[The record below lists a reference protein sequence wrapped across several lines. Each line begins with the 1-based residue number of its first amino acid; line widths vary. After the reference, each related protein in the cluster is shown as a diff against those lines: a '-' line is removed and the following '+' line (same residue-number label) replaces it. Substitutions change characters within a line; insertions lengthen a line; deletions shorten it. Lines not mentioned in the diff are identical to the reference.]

1 MDKSK
6 LRGPKQK
13 PSQTKVNK
21 STKNITQK
29 PNNQT
34 SLSGR
39 EKIKHPKQTRRVNP
53 TNSDHRKDTID

>member
-34 SLSGR
+34 SLSER
-39 EKIKHPKQTRRVNP
+39 EKNQTSK
-53 TNSDHRKDTID
+53 TNKESKPN